1 MKFLFTHLL
10 FSLFPSIVSSWVTIQ
25 PQSIQLLQRRPDHHS
40 SSLIR
45 LAESSSSSS
54 SSSDGGG
61 GDKEL
66 PDFNGKKIYQR
77 TFYRLSPGS
86 QVSKPHALL
95 LEERLR
101 FQADPERPDYILPT
115 GPRTYIFRKGT
126 SEDEITNALYRFD
139 FGTTHNG
146 PGTMDDDIATILY
159 MAAEAKVIQGDVLQL
174 ACESGVVGVMG
185 CMAARLALGQLGQK
199 MTGDGGADAGDLLTM
214 QKHENVF
221 PDKMHHLTLSDEG
234 EDSLRGAYETAKH
247 FSNEQIS
254 LKDVRWRTRNPPG
267 RRYDHYYR
275 TIIGSDI
282 DFEYPDSKNLA
293 RTVANYLLPSNELA
307 VMSTRD
313 GASTSNSFGGLG
325 MDMDSPSPSPN
336 DSDEDTM
343 VDPSV
348 PPTFIHVAP
357 DVRENLRYLRQF
369 LEKGFRMTV
378 DTGFMNLERLN
389 FVYQT
394 LDAEA
399 DEAELE
405 DLDTLELRDD
415 SSRGYQFVKAIHHYD
430 YAGEGS
436 GEYFFPL
443 ETGEYEGGSRNT
455 WLEPEEGGSV
465 M

>member
-1 MKFLFTHLL
+1 MA
-10 FSLFPSIVSSWVTIQ
+10 
-25 PQSIQLLQRRPDHHS
+25 
-40 SSLIR
+40 
-45 LAESSSSSS
+45 AE
-54 SSSDGGG
+54 
-61 GDKEL
+61 EL
-66 PDFNGKKIYQR
+66 PDFNEKKIYQR

-86 QVSKPHALL
+86 QVSKPHVLL

-101 FQADPERPDYILPT
+101 YQADPKRPDYILPT
-115 GPRTYIFRKGT
+115 GPRTFIFRRGT
-126 SEDEITNALYRFD
+126 SEDEITGELYRFD

-159 MAAEAKVIQGDVLQL
+159 MAAEAKVVQGDVLQL
-174 ACESGVVGVMG
+174 ACKSGAVGVMG
-185 CMAARLALGQLGQK
+185 CMAARLALGQLGPK
-199 MTGDGGADAGDLLTM
+199 ATPAADGAAAGDLFTM

-221 PDKMHHLTLSDEG
+221 PERMHHLTLSDEG
-234 EDSLRGAYETAKH
+234 EDSLRGAYEIVKN
-247 FSNEQIS
+247 FSNGQIS
-254 LKDVRWRTRNPPG
+254 LKDVRWRIRNPPG

-275 TIIGSDI
+275 TIIGSDM

-293 RTVANYLLPSNELA
+293 RAVANYLLPSNELA

-313 GASTSNSFGGLG
+313 GASTSSFGGLG
-325 MDMDSPSPSPN
+325 MDMESPTPSPN
-336 DSDEDTM
+336 NKNNDGEDTM

-357 DVRENLRYLRQF
+357 DVRENLRYLRQY

-378 DTGFMNLERLN
+378 DTGFMKLERLN

-394 LDAEA
+394 LDEEAE
-399 DEAELE
+399 EAELE

-415 SSRGYQFVKAIHHYD
+415 TSRGYQFVKAIHHYD

-443 ETGEYEGGSRNT
+443 ETGEYEGGSRST